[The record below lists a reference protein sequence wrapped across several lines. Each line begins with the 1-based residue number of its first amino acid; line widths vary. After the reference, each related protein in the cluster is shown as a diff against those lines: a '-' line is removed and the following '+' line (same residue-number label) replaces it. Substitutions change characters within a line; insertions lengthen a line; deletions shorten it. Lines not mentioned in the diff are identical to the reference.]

1 MNNDPDAN
9 IPCFSAVLIIET
21 INTHK
26 CFEMQ
31 IQSPVCPCC
40 DDWCYVGSI
49 QLLRQGGESE
59 GRSSIFVLGR
69 VEDIG
74 AW

>member
-49 QLLRQGGESE
+49 QLLRAERVRGEAQYLYWE
-59 GRSSIFVLGR
+59 ELRILEPG
-69 VEDIG
+69 
-74 AW
+74 